1 MPCGMIGQT
10 TDRAVG
16 AADRHGFYRMRRV
29 VWENVTRRGLLDMR
43 SNKHAPKG
51 QKSIAQRQAKRRP
64 GYNGPCS
71 LRPARAKNAE
81 TERVMFTFAPTGR
94 SVTWRFTQGVAS
106 LTLG

>member
-1 MPCGMIGQT
+1 MHGRMPHDGACLICVQT
-10 TDRAVG
+10 STP
-16 AADRHGFYRMRRV
+16 RR
-29 VWENVTRRGLLDMR
+29 
-43 SNKHAPKG
+43 G

-71 LRPARAKNAE
+71 LRKGKSAE
-81 TERVMFTFAPTGR
+81 TERAMFTFAPTGR